1 MQHPPVK
8 MTLSRTLAVRH
19 LSWLMG
25 SPGRQRRVHP
35 LDVVLLAK
43 VSQTTLQAK
52 NPVGKVWKSDCRDS
66 KT

>member
-25 SPGRQRRVHP
+25 SLHP
-35 LDVVLLAK
+35 LDVVLK
-43 VSQTTLQAK
+43 VKVTTLQAI
-52 NPVGKVWKSDCRDS
+52 R
-66 KT
+66 

>member
-25 SPGRQRRVHP
+25 SPGRQRRLHP

-43 VSQTTLQAK
+43 VSQTTLQAM
-52 NPVGKVWKSDCRDS
+52 C
-66 KT
+66 

>member
-19 LSWLMG
+19 LSWFMG

-43 VSQTTLQAK
+43 VAQTTVRQK
-52 NPVGKVWKSDCRDS
+52 GVGEVWKANGKDS
-66 KT
+66 NP